1 MMPQISTREFEE
13 LPLRAHEFLAGV
25 PLQDAWVVDMPRS
38 RSGITLD
45 EFLRAATGWRRT
57 ESPAARALL
66 AIRLFLG
73 RVFGWDREP
82 AAFARETFAT
92 RLTVTDLSMSLVP
105 PGIHDGN
112 FRVVYRFEN
121 EQLLE
126 LMNSTVHGAML
137 SALLETSTAYRFYL
151 GVYVRKV
158 SRLTSIYMALI
169 DPFRKFVV
177 YPSLLRS
184 VCAAWARFA
193 IEAETSGGY
202 RNGPPE
208 VGSATGATPRP
219 PSSKQSLPQTH
230 SLLHLKTGNTTR
242 KPRPP
247 LME

>member
-1 MMPQISTREFEE
+1 MPQISTREFEE

-25 PLQDAWVVDMPRS
+25 PLQDAWVVDLPRT
-38 RSGITLD
+38 RSGITLG
-45 EFLRAATGWRRT
+45 EFLRAAKGRRRT
-57 ESPAARALL
+57 ESLTARALI

-82 AAFARETFAT
+82 TAFTRETFAT

-105 PGIHDGN
+105 AGTNDGI
-112 FRVVYRFEN
+112 FRAVYRFEN

-137 SALLETSTAYRFYL
+137 SALFETSKAYRFYL
-151 GVYVRKV
+151 GVYVRKT
-158 SRLTSIYMALI
+158 SRFTSIYMTLI
-169 DPFRKFVV
+169 DPFRKLVV

-184 VCAAWARFA
+184 VCAAWAKFGV
-193 IEAETSGGY
+193 EAETSGGY

-219 PSSKQSLPQTH
+219 PLIHTKS
-230 SLLHLKTGNTTR
+230 
-242 KPRPP
+242 
-247 LME
+247 